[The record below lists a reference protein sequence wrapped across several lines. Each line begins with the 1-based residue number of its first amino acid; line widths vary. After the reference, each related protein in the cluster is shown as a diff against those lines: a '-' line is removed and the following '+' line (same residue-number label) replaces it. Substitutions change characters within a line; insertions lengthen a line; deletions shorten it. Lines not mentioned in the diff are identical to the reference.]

1 MAPGDNITT
10 IYGTQVSGT
19 SFSAPFVSGTLA
31 LVQQKYPFLSA
42 RQLADTVLSTANHD
56 FEVPDYVIST
66 EVTGTSSKGTKL
78 HRIVFRILNP
88 NMKLPETTSEALPL
102 VEAYINANR
111 SVWNRI
117 QIKFSL
123 RTQYYRRSILS
134 KILKQ
139 SNEHKWR
146 AERVSFEEVFGQGL
160 LDAGKAI
167 NGVARLDANRLKF
180 SDSKRI
186 ATPGF
191 LCIYDAAL
199 DTFDTKGHTAYF
211 DNDITERRWSDHY
224 HHKDFQTTGKYGDR
238 ARRLEDLPVGLHKV
252 GAGTLGLRGHNTFTG
267 PVVVSEGTLVLEPR
281 KDGTGGMLET
291 SVVVKKQGAFE
302 GVGKVHDLH
311 NSGLV
316 KVNGVL
322 EVNKFVQYATGT
334 LHLAKP
340 TSLRAQEAKVAGT
353 LVLGSTEGK
362 LTFAPSA
369 CGVVVGEF
377 NQVKVIDATF
387 DQLPPM
393 LLSPVK
399 TYFTTPNA
407 TTPAVPANV
416 TQSSRWHNY
425 ISAALGQ
432 IAAALRDFIILHRN
446 RKSFRTANQHH

>member
-1 MAPGDNITT
+1 M
-10 IYGTQVSGT
+10 
-19 SFSAPFVSGTLA
+19 
-31 LVQQKYPFLSA
+31 
-42 RQLADTVLSTANHD
+42 
-56 FEVPDYVIST
+56 
-66 EVTGTSSKGTKL
+66 
-78 HRIVFRILNP
+78 
-88 NMKLPETTSEALPL
+88 
-102 VEAYINANR
+102 
-111 SVWNRI
+111 
-117 QIKFSL
+117 
-123 RTQYYRRSILS
+123 
-134 KILKQ
+134 
-139 SNEHKWR
+139 
-146 AERVSFEEVFGQGL
+146 
-160 LDAGKAI
+160 
-167 NGVARLDANRLKF
+167 
-180 SDSKRI
+180 
-186 ATPGF
+186 
-191 LCIYDAAL
+191 
-199 DTFDTKGHTAYF
+199 
-211 DNDITERRWSDHY
+211 
-224 HHKDFQTTGKYGDR
+224 
-238 ARRLEDLPVGLHKV
+238 
-252 GAGTLGLRGHNTFTG
+252 
-267 PVVVSEGTLVLEPR
+267 VSEGTLVLEPR

-416 TQSSRWHNY
+416 TQSSR
-425 ISAALGQ
+425 
-432 IAAALRDFIILHRN
+432 
-446 RKSFRTANQHH
+446 